1 MRTLTVHNQRLRG
14 REVELKLAA
23 EALEAE
29 LDQWRGKLQRA
40 AAEARTQPI
49 LANFA
54 AMAPAEQRA
63 CLDASTPRL
72 PAAAPPRAAAAATR
86 RRPTRPPRRRRRG
99 RRSRRL
105 RSRAGGGRRRRRAAA
120 TVAEQRAD
128 ALHSIVDQL
137 TEAEAELLAE
147 LLATRTAQAWDP
159 GVASRAE
166 AGLA

>member
-1 MRTLTVHNQRLRG
+1 MLG
-14 REVELKLAA
+14 
-23 EALEAE
+23 LEAPDLLGE
-29 LDQWRGKLQRA
+29 RGKL
-40 AAEARTQPI
+40 
-49 LANFA
+49 
-54 AMAPAEQRA
+54 
-63 CLDASTPRL
+63 RL
-72 PAAAPPRAAAAATR
+72 R
-86 RRPTRPPRRRRRG
+86 RRDR
-99 RRSRRL
+99 
-105 RSRAGGGRRRRRAAA
+105 A

>member
-1 MRTLTVHNQRLRG
+1 MVRSPTDHLWPRPSMAVLLREGVGVHLRAVG
-14 REVELKLAA
+14 
-23 EALEAE
+23 
-29 LDQWRGKLQRA
+29 
-40 AAEARTQPI
+40 
-49 LANFA
+49 
-54 AMAPAEQRA
+54 
-63 CLDASTPRL
+63 
-72 PAAAPPRAAAAATR
+72 
-86 RRPTRPPRRRRRG
+86 RRPE
-99 RRSRRL
+99 
-105 RSRAGGGRRRRRAAA
+105 RASAVQIPGGDGAAAA